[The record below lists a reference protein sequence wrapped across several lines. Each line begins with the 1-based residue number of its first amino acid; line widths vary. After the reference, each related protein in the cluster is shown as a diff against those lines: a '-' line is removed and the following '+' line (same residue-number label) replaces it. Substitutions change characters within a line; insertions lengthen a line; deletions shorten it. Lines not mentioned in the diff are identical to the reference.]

1 MNETRIPLR
10 LSRDRIWFYG
20 GTLVI
25 LGNSLLIL
33 APWLWKGDWAYF
45 VAGGATVGTQD
56 LLGPRH
62 VAWEVAH
69 GVRLA
74 LPWAYPPAVAWFLA
88 PFAHVS
94 LGLGFWINAT
104 IMLGACIASGVV
116 AATVY
121 RLPVGFSILAVLAWA
136 PAVLSVSAG
145 QNASV
150 ALLLC
155 MLCILGLVRD
165 RPIVAGTAVGL
176 LLFKPTDAAVFIL
189 LLLLRR
195 QWRALVVVAVA
206 GIAWYLASVPATAG
220 DWMWP
225 YHYLTNLYTYY
236 PHQQYPQN
244 LINASALTMRLGLPM
259 LFANLISVVLL
270 LAWCSIAIRVSLL
283 EAASLAGLFAIA
295 TSTHA
300 NPHEAALALPSLF
313 YIMKNVGEPWRT
325 RIVAGAYVAACI
337 SNYLRVVARG
347 FEPLVFLILFGALL
361 YLGMRLL
368 HSSARNLQN
377 LRSED

>member
-1 MNETRIPLR
+1 
-10 LSRDRIWFYG
+10 
-20 GTLVI
+20 
-25 LGNSLLIL
+25 
-33 APWLWKGDWAYF
+33 
-45 VAGGATVGTQD
+45 
-56 LLGPRH
+56 
-62 VAWEVAH
+62 
-69 GVRLA
+69 
-74 LPWAYPPAVAWFLA
+74 
-88 PFAHVS
+88 
-94 LGLGFWINAT
+94 
-104 IMLGACIASGVV
+104 MLGACIASGVV

-121 RLPVGFSILAVLAWA
+121 CLPVGFSILAVLAWA
-136 PAVLSVSAG
+136 PAVLSVSGG
-145 QNASV
+145 QNASL

-155 MLCILGLVRD
+155 MLCIFGLVRH

-195 QWRALVVVAVA
+195 QWRALVVVAAA

-225 YHYLTNLYTYY
+225 YHYRCTTLYTYY

-244 LINASALTMRLGLPM
+244 PINVSALAMRLGLPM

-283 EAASLAGLFAIA
+283 EAASFAGLFAIA

-313 YIMKNVGEPWRT
+313 YIMKSVGEPWRT

-337 SNYLRVVARG
+337 SNYLRVVAHG

-361 YLGMRLL
+361 YLGVRLRHPGAHNPL
-368 HSSARNLQN
+368 NATSEILESSK
-377 LRSED
+377 